1 MDELVNSIHYKS
13 ELFAPGY
20 IAKYGYGLSI
30 EFIETTADFPKLEA
44 KDIVEDSLTLK
55 QSLCSK
61 EFLIYGGCVASE
73 LSFKCYNSE
82 LQTKQNLSGAK
93 IQFSIFPIAKDG
105 TTILTQKTPLFTG
118 WIESVQRD
126 PITGCLQITA
136 YDAFRRFQ
144 NTSVGDWFEDFV
156 NRGVIVKEY
165 TPTLDGKELTGWRAK
180 AVSRPEQFD
189 FLNGLAHQM
198 GFKWEETK
206 LKYNSEADV
215 YVYDGGTSPIPTD
228 DISWHVF
235 PYSGTVVPLNR
246 KAENLTVIDAL
257 NQLCLANGCF
267 AMVSGDGGLSLI
279 KLMNAGYESIDNH
292 ADGTFT
298 TSRTPDSLILSADE
312 YDASSLS
319 YDESAAWG
327 PHTFVCDP
335 NPCLTYTPPKQTA
348 DQLYEENRYTIRNN
362 FFIGDSDFINE
373 YFECDEYG
381 TPKNIKD
388 VQPYIEKTKY
398 NKFESDGIEFVVSPN
413 VCYGPIVETQNL
425 NTMEYSVKAYSDPT
439 IKMGTNITIY
449 LDGSKHIDS
458 RIISRTLNFVSDR
471 AILAEYSANSAPYNN
486 CTYSDDKYK
495 TFTADMEKTKKA
507 LPTVAC
513 GGSVYKL
520 KTCKVLSKEEYDAL
534 TEKRTDTLYYVI
546 EPES

>member
-1 MDELVNSIHYKS
+1 MDELVNTIYYKS

-20 IAKYGYGLSI
+20 IAKYGYGLII
-30 EFIETTADFPKLEA
+30 EFIETTADFPRLAA
-44 KDIVEDSLTLK
+44 KDIVENSLTLK

-61 EFLIYGGCVASE
+61 EYLIYGGCVASE
-73 LSFKCYNSE
+73 LSFKTYNSE
-82 LQTKQNLSGAK
+82 LRAKQNISGAK
-93 IQFSIFPIAKDG
+93 IQFSIYPLKDG
-105 TTILTQKTPLFTG
+105 GVSMPEQTTALFTG
-118 WIESVQRD
+118 WIENAVRD

-156 NRGVIVKEY
+156 SRGVIVKEY
-165 TPTLDGKELTGWRAK
+165 TPTLNGQELTDWRAK
-180 AVSRPEQFD
+180 VVSRPEQFD
-189 FLNGLAHQM
+189 FLNDLAHQM

-215 YVYDGGTSPIPTD
+215 YVYDNDTSPIPAN

-235 PYSGTVVPLNR
+235 PYYEAVVPVNR

-319 YDESAAWG
+319 YDESEAWG
-327 PHTFVCDP
+327 PHTFICDP
-335 NPCLTYTPPKQTA
+335 NPCITYVPTKKTA
-348 DQLYEENRYTIRNN
+348 DELYAENRYTIRNN
-362 FFIGDSDFINE
+362 FFIGDSDFING

-381 TPKNIKD
+381 TPSKP
-388 VQPYIEKTKY
+388 VPAYEEKTKY
-398 NKFESDGIEFVVSPN
+398 NELSGPDIEGKIYSS
-413 VCYGPIVETQNL
+413 VCYGPIIETQNL
-425 NTMEYSVKAYSDPT
+425 SVIEYSVKAYQDPT
-439 IKMGTNITIY
+439 IKLGTNISIY
-449 LDGSKHIDS
+449 LDNSKYIKS
-458 RIISRTLNFVSDR
+458 RIISRTLTFVSDR
-471 AILAEYSANSAPYNN
+471 AIIAEYSANSAPYNN